1 MVLGMENSDAFVF
14 IGLQYTF
21 TSNTSMEKL
30 FLTLDALHCSTKE
43 TANVHHYCLFLHVL
57 CSEETDFN
65 RTLMFQPSQFSI
77 AM

>member
-1 MVLGMENSDAFVF
+1 MVLGMKNSDAFVF

-21 TSNTSMEKL
+21 TSNTLTEKL

-43 TANVHHYCLFLHVL
+43 TANVHHHSLFLHVL
-57 CSEETDFN
+57 CSKETDFKC
-65 RTLMFQPSQFSI
+65 TQFST